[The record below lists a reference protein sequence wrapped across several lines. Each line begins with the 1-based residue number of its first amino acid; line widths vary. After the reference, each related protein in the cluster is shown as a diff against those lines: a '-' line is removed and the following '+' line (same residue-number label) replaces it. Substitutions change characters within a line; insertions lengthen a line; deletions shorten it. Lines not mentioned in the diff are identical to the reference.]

1 MSKVQ
6 LSGNPNEEI
15 LSIELVDILFFI
27 HNAKDIY
34 WRIDWIEGVSNNE
47 FDMLTFESKAKKGI
61 NLSYNGLLELSK
73 DLIQIYELVLIGDK
87 EEIENSNKN
96 VYDYVIELI
105 DSSYW
110 EVTSSN
116 EVFIKKLCDNL
127 M

>member
-15 LSIELVDILFFI
+15 LSIELVEILFFI

-47 FDMLTFESKAKKGI
+47 FDMLAFELKAKKGI
-61 NLSYNGLLELSK
+61 NLSYNELLELSK
-73 DLIQIYELVLIGDK
+73 NLIQIYELVLIGDK

-116 EVFIKKLCDNL
+116 EVFIKKLCENL